1 MREDT
6 KLIEIRNPNIE
17 EKERGAQIVFIREDS
32 ETGEEYTI
40 LGSACYE
47 SWEQWGVKREV
58 LGDNVEDIEQWRQ
71 NIR

>member
-1 MREDT
+1 MRKDT
-6 KLIEIRNPNIE
+6 KLIETREPNIE
-17 EKERGAQIVFIREDS
+17 EKERGAEIVFIREDIN
-32 ETGEEYTI
+32 GEEYTI

-71 NIR
+71 NIW